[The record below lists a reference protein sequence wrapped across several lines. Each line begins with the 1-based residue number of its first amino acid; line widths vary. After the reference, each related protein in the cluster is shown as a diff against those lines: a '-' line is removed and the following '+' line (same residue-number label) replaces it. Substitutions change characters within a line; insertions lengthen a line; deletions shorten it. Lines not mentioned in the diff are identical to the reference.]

1 MSTLEKRIR
10 RLLQRPKDYTYDEL
24 RALLHSLG
32 YEEYNKGR
40 TSGSRVLFAK
50 KNHSQSLML
59 HIPHTPPYLKK
70 YAIDNVIDF
79 LKESE
84 DIQ

>member
-1 MSTLEKRIR
+1 MSTLEKRIS

-24 RALLHSLG
+24 RALLHSLE

-40 TSGSRVLFAK
+40 ASGSRVLFAK
-50 KNHSQSLML
+50 KGKSKTLML
-59 HIPHTPPYLKK
+59 HIPHNPPYLKK
-70 YAIDNVIDF
+70 YAIDDVIEF
-79 LKESE
+79 LRESG

>member
-10 RLLQRPKDYTYDEL
+10 RLLQRPTDYTYDEL

-50 KNHSQSLML
+50 SGKKTLML
-59 HIPHTPPYLKK
+59 HIPHNPPYLKK
-70 YAIDNVIDF
+70 YAIDNVIEF
-79 LKESE
+79 LKESG
-84 DIQ
+84 DIK

>member
-10 RLLQRPKDYTYDEL
+10 RLLQRPTDYTYDEL

-50 KNHSQSLML
+50 SGKSKTLML
-59 HIPHTPPYLKK
+59 HIPHNPPYLKK
-70 YAIDNVIDF
+70 YAIDNVIKF
-79 LKESE
+79 LKESG
-84 DIQ
+84 DIK

>member
-10 RLLQRPKDYTYDEL
+10 RLLQRPTDYTYDEL

-50 KNHSQSLML
+50 SGKNKTLML
-59 HIPHTPPYLKK
+59 HIPHNPPYLKK
-70 YAIDNVIDF
+70 YAIDNVIEF
-79 LKESE
+79 LKESG
-84 DIQ
+84 DIK